1 MASEVIRTPD
11 VVKSIRQAIKRGLQ
25 QGAQVVKNY
34 AVANVSGAVLRRKSG
49 KLASSIRT
57 RVSQTRSG
65 GILRIGT
72 KVEYGGWWEFG
83 YYRFAGKG
91 KGKGKHMPARPWL
104 RPAAEQATPQI
115 AEFINAE
122 VDREL
127 KAAFGNVTIEIKLS

>member
-11 VVKSIRQAIKRGLQ
+11 VVKSIRQAIKRGLE

-34 AVANVSGAVLRRKSG
+34 AVANVSGGVLKRKSG

-65 GILRIGT
+65 GILRVGT
-72 KVEYGGWWEFG
+72 KVEYGSWWEHGFIHYG
-83 YYRFAGKG
+83 GRGKTSF
-91 KGKGKHMPARPWL
+91 KYMPARPWL

-122 VDREL
+122 IDREL